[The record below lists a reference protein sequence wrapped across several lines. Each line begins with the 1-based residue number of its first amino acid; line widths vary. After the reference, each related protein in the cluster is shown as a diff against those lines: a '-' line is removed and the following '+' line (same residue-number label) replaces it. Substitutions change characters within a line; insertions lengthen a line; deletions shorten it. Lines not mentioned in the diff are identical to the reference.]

1 LQPEVQPYLKSITER
16 MGRVVETVTPR
27 EDTPRNLKRKLP
39 ESETP
44 KSNGPPI
51 RSLNAPT
58 VRDMM
63 QGKVSLAR
71 ALTLP
76 KSKPAWKESAAFTF
90 RFVSKHLKKS
100 LYCQETAG
108 QLFDTISPRNL

>member
-1 LQPEVQPYLKSITER
+1 
-16 MGRVVETVTPR
+16 MGRVVDSVTPR

-39 ESETP
+39 EHETP
-44 KSNGPPI
+44 RSNGPPI

-63 QGKVSLAR
+63 QGKVNLAR

-90 RFVSKHLKKS
+90 RFVCTPFKGARYFYS
-100 LYCQETAG
+100 L
-108 QLFDTISPRNL
+108 